1 MFNPR
6 LLQILNI
13 ERDKRREFSAIN
25 HIFHS
30 VQLGIV
36 FSAQYLARSSLL
48 VGSFAY
54 Y

>member
-6 LLQILNI
+6 LVQTLNI
-13 ERDKRREFSAIN
+13 ERDKGREFFEIN
-25 HIFHS
+25 QIFHS

-48 VGSFAY
+48 VGSFALY
-54 Y
+54 

>member
-6 LLQILNI
+6 LLQILNN
-13 ERDKRREFSAIN
+13 ERDKRREFFEIN

-36 FSAQYLARSSLL
+36 FSAENLARS
-48 VGSFAY
+48 
-54 Y
+54 